1 MRKGYIKLCTL
12 TVLLL
17 SVLAQSQGQTS
28 WVKQLSPATEHLS
41 SIFFLDT
48 ETGWSVGESGGVILK
63 TTDGG
68 ASWTQIAFD
77 QNTSYYDI
85 YFADKDKGWAV
96 GSRCL
101 ENGCDGIIIYTG
113 NGGANWTEKE
123 IVKDIYFLSLHF
135 VSNTTGWATTGPFG
149 TIYKTTDGGMNWTA
163 QETGRETD
171 FYDCHFFDVHT
182 GLVAGRDGL
191 IMRTTD
197 GGENWTQKSAGLADS
212 FNGLHFVNENLGWA
226 AGTKLLEGEA
236 VLAST
241 SNGGLSWSI
250 KTIVEGNVGFNDV
263 KFIDENRGWIV
274 GESEEGAVVYYSKD
288 GGKNLESQSHNASI
302 NNFKAL
308 AVTDAKNAWI
318 SGDDGNILRMVPDPT
333 LGTGDAIA
341 KGRMFGNIYPNPGSG
356 LVNVPFNLSADGHA
370 SLLIYDLSGKIAAHV
385 LDEYLPAGK
394 HTQQV
399 NIENL
404 TDGIYLFK
412 IQSKGFSE
420 TQKLVVY

>member
-12 TVLLL
+12 SVLLL
-17 SVLAQSQGQTS
+17 SVLAHSLGQTS
-28 WVKQLSPATEHLS
+28 WLKQVTPATEDLS

-68 ASWTQIAFD
+68 ASWTQIAFN
-77 QNTSYYDI
+77 QSSGYYDI
-85 YFADKDKGWAV
+85 YFADKDRGWAV
-96 GSRCL
+96 GFNCTD
-101 ENGCDGIIIYTG
+101 NGCDGIIIYTG
-113 NGGANWTEKE
+113 DGGANWTEKE
-123 IVKDIYFLSLHF
+123 IVKDIYFLSIFF
-135 VSNTTGWATTGPFG
+135 VNNNIGWATTGPYG
-149 TIYKTTDGGMNWTA
+149 TVYKTTDGGMNWTA

-171 FYDCHFFDVHT
+171 FYDCHFFDNNT
-182 GLVAGRDGL
+182 GIVAGRDGL

-212 FNGLHFVNENLGWA
+212 FKGLHFVNKNLGWA
-226 AGTKLLEGEA
+226 AGTKLLEGQA

-241 SNGGLSWSI
+241 RNGGLSWSI
-250 KTIVEGNVGFNDV
+250 KTTIEGNVGFNDV

-274 GESEEGAVVYYSKD
+274 GESEEGAVVYFTSD
-288 GGKNLESQSHNASI
+288 GGKNLERQSHNASI

-308 AVTDAKNAWI
+308 AVIDAGNAWI
-318 SGDDGNILRMVPDPT
+318 SGDDGDILRMLPDPT

-341 KGRMFGNIYPNPGSG
+341 SRRIFGNIFPNPGSG
-356 LVNVPFNLSADGHA
+356 SVNVPFDLMAEGRV
-370 SLLIYDLSGKIAAHV
+370 SLLIYDLSGKIAEIV

-394 HTQQV
+394 HTQEV

-412 IQSKGFSE
+412 IQSNGFSE